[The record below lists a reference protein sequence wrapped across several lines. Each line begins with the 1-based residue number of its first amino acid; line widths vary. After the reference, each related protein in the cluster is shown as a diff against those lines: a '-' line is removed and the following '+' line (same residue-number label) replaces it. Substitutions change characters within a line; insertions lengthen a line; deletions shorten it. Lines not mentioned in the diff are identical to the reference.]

1 MTNTNV
7 FHEELLG
14 YISAVDDAVMESE
27 MSVTLSLMEA
37 ADKAMMIMENYE
49 GDFIDSFSIFQE
61 AAGSGKDPAHPF
73 KEDTVLK
80 TIVMAPLNLI
90 KLIIAKLNKF
100 FNKDERTKFEK
111 TRDALKKGLAD
122 VAEVANA
129 IVDLAVENKESVVIA
144 GVTITAGTALIAT
157 GALKKAYNT
166 ASTAISDYLGTIKD
180 PKLKALKKNPAP
192 KLVHGGAAIETHLVI
207 DDGLPKWAERLAD
220 AMKGYVEAAEKNDVD
235 SKTSYLT
242 GLEALMKEFE
252 SKNAF
257 LTEEKHI
264 IKRGEWE
271 NVYDMISKSLG
282 EFLTSTKSMGTEINK
297 AQAKA
302 KNDVQHSDKEK
313 NNDAL
318 LNAVIKKLQP
328 RILALASVVKSHQG
342 EFEALK
348 EDLDDTAKK
357 NGFSGFIDA
366 GKALLAKIAEKAK
379 GVLPGNKDKSK
390 SSDTTSSAIPKGQE
404 AEAKQKAAN
413 TSSDSD
419 NVTDES
425 ATITIVD
432 EDYVQ
437 EGVTRTGKIAKVEK
451 SAKTAGDVEKL
462 IKKYISN
469 VDKKGFS
476 NEKKMLLIIG
486 DSKIKYDNSKIEK
499 PGEDETWDDVDM
511 SAHDHVDRVK
521 LYISGPGAL
530 AYAKDNGIG
539 KAKEIQESVL
549 PQEDETTEDVVTT
562 ESAYTSWYN

>member
-27 MSVTLSLMEA
+27 MGVTLSLMEA

-80 TIVMAPLNLI
+80 TIIRFIPNLF
-90 KLIIAKLNKF
+90 KLIIAKLNKL

-111 TRDALKKGLAD
+111 AMDALKKSATPVAD
-122 VAEVANA
+122 LINS
-129 IVDLAVENKESVVIA
+129 IVDAVAENKEKVIIA
-144 GVTITAGTALIAT
+144 GIPISLAALGIAT
-157 GALKKAYNT
+157 GAFKKAYNSAT
-166 ASTAISDYLGTIKD
+166 SAMREYFKLADPSIKDLETVDVKLVKGGTAIKTHFNIDALAGWFETGAKFMIDYNSAVKAKDVNAITAALGKLDSLMDSFHSKKGFTDGKAQIIPTEDFRNAYTNITETCGKFKAAYD
-180 PKLKALKKNPAP
+180 IALENPNKVDESWNKAGPKFEAQTANVAKWNKLSTEFQKILVALGN
-192 KLVHGGAAIETHLVI
+192 L
-207 DDGLPKWAERLAD
+207 
-220 AMKGYVEAAEKNDVD
+220 VD
-235 SKTSYLT
+235 SH
-242 GLEALMKEFE
+242 AKEFE
-252 SKNAF
+252 GV
-257 LTEEKHI
+257 E
-264 IKRGEWE
+264 
-271 NVYDMISKSLG
+271 
-282 EFLTSTKSMGTEINK
+282 
-297 AQAKA
+297 
-302 KNDVQHSDKEK
+302 
-313 NNDAL
+313 
-318 LNAVIKKLQP
+318 
-328 RILALASVVKSHQG
+328 
-342 EFEALK
+342 
-348 EDLDDTAKK
+348 EDLNTVSKK
-357 NGFSGFIDA
+357 FGFSGIID
-366 GKALLAKIAEKAK
+366 GAKNLMSKIKVKFGGDNPADTDASPSPKSMET
-379 GVLPGNKDKSK
+379 PGPGGEENADEASG
-390 SSDTTSSAIPKGQE
+390 SDTVT
-404 AEAKQKAAN
+404 
-413 TSSDSD
+413 
-419 NVTDES
+419 TDES

-462 IKKYISN
+462 IKKYISK

-486 DSKIKYDNSKIEK
+486 DSKIKYDNSKINK

-549 PQEDETTEDVVTT
+549 PEEDETTEDAVTT

>member
-80 TIVMAPLNLI
+80 TIIKFIPNLI
-90 KLIIAKLNKF
+90 KLIIAKLNKL

-111 TRDALKKGLAD
+111 AMDALKKSATPVAD
-122 VAEVANA
+122 LINS
-129 IVDLAVENKESVVIA
+129 IVDAVAENKEKVIIA
-144 GVTITAGTALIAT
+144 GIPISLAALGIAT
-157 GALKKAYNT
+157 GAFKKAYNSAT
-166 ASTAISDYLGTIKD
+166 SAMREYFKLADPSIKDLETVDVKLVKGGTAIKTHFNIDALAGWFETGAKFMIDYNSAVKAKDVNAITAALGK
-180 PKLKALKKNPAP
+180 
-192 KLVHGGAAIETHLVI
+192 
-207 DDGLPKWAERLAD
+207 
-220 AMKGYVEAAEKNDVD
+220 
-235 SKTSYLT
+235 
-242 GLEALMKEFE
+242 LEALMDSFHSKKGFTDGKAQIIPTEDFRNAYANITETCGKFKAAYDIALENPNKVDESWNKAGPKFEAQTANVAKWNKLSTEFQKILVALGNLVDSHAKEFE
-252 SKNAF
+252 GI
-257 LTEEKHI
+257 E
-264 IKRGEWE
+264 
-271 NVYDMISKSLG
+271 
-282 EFLTSTKSMGTEINK
+282 
-297 AQAKA
+297 
-302 KNDVQHSDKEK
+302 
-313 NNDAL
+313 
-318 LNAVIKKLQP
+318 
-328 RILALASVVKSHQG
+328 
-342 EFEALK
+342 
-348 EDLDDTAKK
+348 EDLNTVSKK
-357 NGFSGFIDA
+357 FGFSGIID
-366 GKALLAKIAEKAK
+366 GAKNLFSKIKEKFGGNTSDDGGEKKPTDDSFGSPKVHGDAEDND
-379 GVLPGNKDKSK
+379 GV
-390 SSDTTSSAIPKGQE
+390 DTTVPG
-404 AEAKQKAAN
+404 
-413 TSSDSD
+413 T
-419 NVTDES
+419 ES

-437 EGVTRTGKIAKVEK
+437 EGVTRTGKTAKVEE

-486 DSKIKYDNSKIEK
+486 DSKIKYDNSKIKK
-499 PGEDETWDDVDM
+499 PGKDETWDDVDM

-549 PQEDETTEDVVTT
+549 PEEDETTEDVVTT